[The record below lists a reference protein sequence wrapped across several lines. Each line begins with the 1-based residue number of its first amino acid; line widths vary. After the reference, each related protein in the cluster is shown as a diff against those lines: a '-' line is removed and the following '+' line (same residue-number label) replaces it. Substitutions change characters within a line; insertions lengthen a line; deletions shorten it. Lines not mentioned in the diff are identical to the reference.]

1 MLNFSSLIAR
11 RPMHGF
17 SIGVLSV
24 LLIGGLFGPS
34 GSVAGVEEEIRTLSQ
49 DVKSMKKDLADIK
62 KLLQGVVKQA
72 PPPAKTTGTVGFR
85 GRPTLGQTDAP
96 VTIVEFSDYQCP
108 YCKRFAT
115 QVFTQLKRD
124 YIDTG
129 KVRYVFRDFPLTQ
142 IHPQAPKAHESAHC
156 AGEQGQ
162 YWEMHDLLFQKQ
174 KDFSLVA
181 LSGYAGDLG
190 LQVEAFDACVKSGK
204 HAAAIQQ
211 DSQDGAKAGVRG
223 TPSFIIGTSGTGD
236 TISGTIV
243 RGAQPFAKFQQVIE
257 LAQKTPPAKEPKAPT
272 ADNNPL
278 FFP

>member
-1 MLNFSSLIAR
+1 MLKISRLIFCLRVRLWSTAA
-11 RPMHGF
+11 
-17 SIGVLSV
+17 LSMFLV
-24 LLIGGLFGPS
+24 GLVVGPS
-34 GSVAGVEEEIRTLSQ
+34 VSFAGVEEEIRTLREDMQ
-49 DVKSMKKDLADIK
+49 EMKKDVAEIK
-62 KLLQGVVKQA
+62 KLLQGAVKQA
-72 PPPAKTTGTVGFR
+72 PPPEKSSGTVGFR
-85 GRPTLGQTDAP
+85 GRPMLGKADAP

-108 YCKRFAT
+108 YCQRFAT

-211 DSQDGAKAGVRG
+211 DSQDGTKAGVRG
-223 TPSFIIGTSGTGD
+223 TPSFIIGMSGTGD
-236 TISGTIV
+236 TISGTII

-257 LAQKTPPAKEPKAPT
+257 LAQKTPPAKEPHAPT
-272 ADNNPL
+272 AGNNPP